1 MNIFELLMHSTKLLS
16 RKTVPT
22 KGKKKKK
29 KNDFMELK
37 LLEYL
42 FTTSISESF
51 KLVAAALNVLIVKPV
66 KQHNGNRLS

>member
-29 KNDFMELK
+29 TDFIELK
-37 LLEYL
+37 LQEYL

-51 KLVAAALNVLIVKPV
+51 
-66 KQHNGNRLS
+66 